1 MSQVDGVS
9 MCYHKTNLCDLHPVC
24 DNAEDEDEI
33 KCAESEKYKEEF
45 KKGATFRCQSLY
57 HNEDTVKANLSKAVL
72 WIKAVPQDGI
82 PECWNNED
90 ELPTNPYKTYGIPGN
105 ILHYLLTWIPEKLVI
120 AADV

>member
-9 MCYHKTNLCDLHPVC
+9 MCYHKTNWCDLHPVC

-105 ILHYLLTWIPEKLVI
+105 ILHYLSII
-120 AADV
+120 C